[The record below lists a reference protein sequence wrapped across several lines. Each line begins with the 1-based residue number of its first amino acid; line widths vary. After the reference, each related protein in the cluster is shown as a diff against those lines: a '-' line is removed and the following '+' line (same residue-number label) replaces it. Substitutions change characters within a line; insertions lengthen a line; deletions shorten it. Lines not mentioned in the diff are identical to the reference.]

1 MAKLIRNGVAMRNI
15 YSIEDARQLA
25 QRRLP
30 RMIFEYLEGGAE
42 DESTLRSN
50 LTAFDNVTFCP
61 RVLVDVSK
69 RDQTTT
75 VLGEHVNL
83 PVLLAPAGLIRLIS
97 REGELAVARAA
108 GRAGTVFMVSTA
120 SSYSLE
126 EIAAAATGPL
136 WFQLYLWRGQDVTRS
151 LVERAHQAGY
161 RVLCIAVD
169 VPITGKRLRDLRNG
183 MTVPP
188 RIGVRNLLNTAGKL
202 SWVRDYLFGGK
213 ITFSNLLG
221 IAEGDDMVSMW
232 TYVNNELIN
241 PAANWSDF
249 AWLRE
254 MWKGP
259 LVVKGIVTVED
270 TLRAIDYGADG
281 IVVSNHGG
289 RQLDGLPSTL
299 EVLPEIVRA
308 VGGRA
313 EVFLDG
319 GVRYGT
325 DVVKAI
331 ALGARACLIGRPY
344 LWGLAAGGEA
354 GVARVLE
361 IFEEEIDRTLALI
374 GRSKVD
380 KVDSSAVHIR
390 GS

>member
-1 MAKLIRNGVAMRNI
+1 MRNV

-61 RVLVDVSK
+61 KVLVDVSK

-188 RIGVRNLLNTAGKL
+188 RIGVRNLLNTAGKP

>member
-1 MAKLIRNGVAMRNI
+1 MRNM

-50 LTAFDNVTFCP
+50 LTAFDNITFRP
-61 RVLVDVSK
+61 KVLVDVSK

-75 VLGEHVNL
+75 VLGEHINL
-83 PVLLAPAGLIRLIS
+83 PVLLAPAGLTRLIS

-126 EIAAAATGPL
+126 EIAAAATGSL
-136 WFQLYLWRGQDVTRS
+136 WFQLYLWRGRDVTRS

-183 MTVPP
+183 MTIPP
-188 RIGVRNLLNTAGKL
+188 RIGVRNFLNTLGKL
-202 SWVRDYLFGGK
+202 PWVRDYLFTEK
-213 ITFSNLLG
+213 ITFRNLLG
-221 IAEGDDMVSMW
+221 IADGDDAVSMW

-259 LVVKGIVTVED
+259 LVVKGVVTVED